1 MPAKIHNYPETT
13 KGNGAAKEK
22 NASIAGKK
30 REKHRVF
37 G

>member
-22 NASIAGKK
+22 KCINSRKKEGKA
-30 REKHRVF
+30 
-37 G
+37 